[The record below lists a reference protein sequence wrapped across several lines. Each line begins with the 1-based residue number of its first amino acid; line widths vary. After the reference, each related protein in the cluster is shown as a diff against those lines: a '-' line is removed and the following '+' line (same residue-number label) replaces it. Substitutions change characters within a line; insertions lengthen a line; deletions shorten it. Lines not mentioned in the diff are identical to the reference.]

1 MKRLSLLI
9 PLIALIG
16 CGGSGAGNNSP
27 LVGTWTGIEFTTD
40 PTAGTPATIII
51 APDGAIS
58 GALTGSVAQDGT
70 VRGPENG
77 HAYIAGS
84 TLVVLVSDS
93 VGTVTTFELMK
104 R

>member
-1 MKRLSLLI
+1 MKRLIILGAL
-9 PLIALIG
+9 ALIG

-27 LVGTWTGIEFTTD
+27 LVGTWTGIEFVSD
-40 PTAGTPATIII
+40 PSAGTPATIII
-51 APDGAIS
+51 APDGAIG